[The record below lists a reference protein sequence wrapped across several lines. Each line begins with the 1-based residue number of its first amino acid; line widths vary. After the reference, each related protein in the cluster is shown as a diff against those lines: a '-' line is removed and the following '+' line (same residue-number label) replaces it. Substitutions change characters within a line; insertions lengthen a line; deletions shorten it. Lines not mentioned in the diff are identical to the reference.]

1 MIPYVD
7 PKGLNDKRYKLNKK
21 SDIYSIGVLRWQI
34 SSGNQP
40 FYVEGT
46 DYDVK
51 LTLDLINGIREK
63 PINGTPFEYRILY
76 QGK

>member
-1 MIPYVD
+1 MD
-7 PKGLNDKRYKLNKK
+7 SKRLENHKDYKLDKK
-21 SDIYSIGVLRWQI
+21 SDIYSIGVLIWQI

-40 FYVEGT
+40 FYAEGT